1 MYRGGYM
8 TFEKQLKDAKKKK
21 LENRIIRDVVFIIL
35 GITFLI
41 ISFVSAYNKNNEKEN
56 TNNKIDVQENK

>member
-1 MYRGGYM
+1 M
-8 TFEKQLKDAKKKK
+8 TFEKRLKDAKKKK

>member
-1 MYRGGYM
+1 M

-41 ISFVSAYNKNNEKEN
+41 ISFMSAYNKNNEKEN
-56 TNNKIDVQENK
+56 NNKIDVQENK

>member
-1 MYRGGYM
+1 M
-8 TFEKQLKDAKKKK
+8 TFEKQLKNAKKKK

>member
-1 MYRGGYM
+1 M

-56 TNNKIDVQENK
+56 NNNKINVQENK

>member
-1 MYRGGYM
+1 M

-56 TNNKIDVQENK
+56 SNNKIDVQENK

>member
-1 MYRGGYM
+1 M

-56 TNNKIDVQENK
+56 NNNKIDVQENK

>member
-1 MYRGGYM
+1 M

-41 ISFVSAYNKNNEKEN
+41 ISFMSAYNKNNEKEN
-56 TNNKIDVQENK
+56 NNNKIDVQENK

>member
-1 MYRGGYM
+1 M
-8 TFEKQLKDAKKKK
+8 TFEKQLKNAKKKK

-56 TNNKIDVQENK
+56 SNNKINVQENK

>member
-1 MYRGGYM
+1 M
-8 TFEKQLKDAKKKK
+8 TFEKQLKNAKKKK

-56 TNNKIDVQENK
+56 SNNKIDVQENK

>member
-1 MYRGGYM
+1 M

-56 TNNKIDVQENK
+56 TNNNDVQENK

>member
-1 MYRGGYM
+1 M
-8 TFEKQLKDAKKKK
+8 TFEKQLKDAIKKK

>member
-1 MYRGGYM
+1 M

-41 ISFVSAYNKNNEKEN
+41 ISFISAYNKNNEKEN
-56 TNNKIDVQENK
+56 SNNKIDVQENK

>member
-1 MYRGGYM
+1 M

-56 TNNKIDVQENK
+56 TNNKIDVQKNK

>member
-1 MYRGGYM
+1 M

-41 ISFVSAYNKNNEKEN
+41 ISFVSAYNKNNEKR
-56 TNNKIDVQENK
+56 KYQ

>member
-1 MYRGGYM
+1 M
-8 TFEKQLKDAKKKK
+8 TFEKQLKKKKKKK

-56 TNNKIDVQENK
+56 NNNKINVQENK

>member
-1 MYRGGYM
+1 M

-56 TNNKIDVQENK
+56 SNNKINVQENK

>member
-1 MYRGGYM
+1 M